1 MDEIIKNT
9 IEALNNNNMSAKL
22 VETCDD
28 ARELVMSM
36 INKDDII
43 GAGGSMT
50 LDECKIRAELRE
62 KEYNF
67 LDWFLPETPMEKKNE
82 VMQRSLT
89 CDVFLTSTN
98 TLTMDGKLYNVD
110 GRGNR
115 VAAMVYG
122 PKKVIVVTG
131 KNKIVKNMQEAKERI
146 ETVAAPVNA
155 KKLNRNTGCRK
166 TGYCVDC
173 SSKERIC
180 RHYLITDKQKEEN
193 RINVIIVNEDLG
205 L

>member
-1 MDEIIKNT
+1 MDEIIKTT
-9 IEALNNNNMSAKL
+9 IKALNNNNMPTKF
-22 VETCDD
+22 VETCDE
-28 ARELVMSM
+28 AKELVMSM
-36 INKDDII
+36 ISEDDVI

-50 LDECKIRAELRE
+50 LDQCKIRDELRE
-62 KEYNF
+62 KKYDF
-67 LDWFLPETPMEKKNE
+67 LDWFLPELPMDKKKKAL
-82 VMQRSLT
+82 QKTLG

-98 TLTMDGKLYNVD
+98 ALTMDGKLYNVD

-122 PKKVIVVTG
+122 PKKVIILTG
-131 KNKIVKNMQEAKERI
+131 KNKIVKNLQEAKERM
-146 ETVAAPVNA
+146 ETVAAPLNA

-173 SSKERIC
+173 KSEERIC
-180 RHYLITDKQKEEN
+180 RHFLVTDRQKN
-193 RINVIIVNEDLG
+193 DDRINIIIVNENLG